1 MVLARV
7 EVWRVLV
14 CVPATRGHDVCILGM
29 SGAVEDVAVR
39 GATALLRR
47 AVQACLRDGNRA
59 AAPEVSGLTMLV
71 SVRGV

>member
-14 CVPATRGHDVCILGM
+14 CVPATRGHDVCI
-29 SGAVEDVAVR
+29 R